1 MQNVKEVN
9 GILKRTLG
17 ENSSFIIPEKKK
29 TVSESMQLVRSI
41 KNRKA
46 DKLLTERR
54 QLVTAIHEISKVSS
68 E

>member
-9 GILKRTLG
+9 DILKRTLG
-17 ENSSFIIPEKKK
+17 ENSSFITPEKKK

>member
-9 GILKRTLG
+9 DILKRTLG
-17 ENSSFIIPEKKK
+17 ENSSFILPEKKK
-29 TVSESMQLVRSI
+29 TISESMQLVRSI

-68 E
+68 V

>member
-9 GILKRTLG
+9 DILKRTLG
-17 ENSSFIIPEKKK
+17 ENGSFIIPEKKK

-68 E
+68 V